1 MGATTSAAEES
12 ASGVRGRPLSRGW
25 PPNHLAKLVMAVTGI
40 VFAIFVLVHMIG
52 NLKVYTGPEHFN
64 DYALWLRTVLEPLLP
79 YEGFLWIFRIVLL
92 VCLVLHVWCAYLLA
106 RRARR
111 ARGAHRRR
119 GLRSMTSFTAR
130 TMPVSGMVLLLFVVF
145 HILDLTAG
153 VAVAPE
159 GFQHGGPEG
168 SFAYQNL
175 VESFQRPAASIVY
188 LLAMLFLFLHLAHGL
203 WAAVHDLGV
212 SVPERA
218 RSAVLLVSGIFA
230 LVVMLGNITIPL
242 AVLSGIVE

>member
-1 MGATTSAAEES
+1 MGAITSVAEGS
-12 ASGVRGRPLSRGW
+12 SSGPRGRPLTRGW
-25 PPNHLAKLVMAVTGI
+25 PPNHLAKFIMAVTGI
-40 VFAIFVLVHMIG
+40 VFAVFVLVHMIG

-92 VCLVLHVWCAYLLA
+92 ICLVLHVWCAYLLA

-111 ARGAHRRR
+111 ARGPHRRR
-119 GLRSMTSFTAR
+119 GLRGMSSFTAR
-130 TMPVSGMVLLLFVVF
+130 TMPVSGVVLLLFVVF

-153 VAVAPE
+153 AAVAPD
-159 GFQHGGPEG
+159 GFRHGGPEG

-175 VESFQRPAASIVY
+175 VESFQRPGASIVY

-203 WAAVHDLGV
+203 WAAVHDVGV
-212 SVPERA
+212 TVPERA
-218 RSAVLLVSGIFA
+218 RSAVLLASGIFA
-230 LVVMLGNITIPL
+230 LVVVLGNITIPL